1 MIAQDFEVLTNT
13 VYGPVDPLNGKFT
26 VCVESLDYRDDS
38 NDEFKLYFSTTQVRV
53 ENNEAVINDLVKAAQ
68 ELHEQTGYWGRYIE
82 SLEYDPDT
90 NTILISFGS

>member
-13 VYGPVDPLNGKFT
+13 VYGSVDSLNGKFT
-26 VCVESLDYRDDS
+26 LSVESLDYRDDS

-53 ENNEAVINDLVKAAQ
+53 ENNEPIINDLIKAAQ

-82 SLEYDPDT
+82 YLEYDPDT
-90 NTILISFGS
+90 NTIVINFGS

>member
-13 VYGPVDPLNGKFT
+13 VYGSVDSLNGKFT
-26 VCVESLDYRDDS
+26 LSVESLDYRDDS

-53 ENNEAVINDLVKAAQ
+53 ENNEPIINDLIKAVQ

-82 SLEYDPDT
+82 NLEYDPDT
-90 NTILISFGS
+90 NTIVINFGS